1 MNKMYVAAMLAI
13 CASLTAC
20 ATVEKPASP
29 ETASTASAPVANF
42 DSNSTITGSRI
53 PTKKS
58 EKMVSGITGQ
68 DYQREMRNQANPYE
82 SR

>member
-1 MNKMYVAAMLAI
+1 MSKIYVLAMMAI

-20 ATVEKPASP
+20 ATAEQPAV
-29 ETASTASAPVANF
+29 ASDAAAAPKVANLSN
-42 DSNSTITGSRI
+42 DSTLTGSRI
-53 PTKKS
+53 PSKKS

-68 DYQREMRNQANPYE
+68 DYDREVRSQAKPFE

>member
-1 MNKMYVAAMLAI
+1 
-13 CASLTAC
+13 
-20 ATVEKPASP
+20 
-29 ETASTASAPVANF
+29 VANF

-68 DYQREMRNQANPYE
+68 DYQREMRNQPNPYE

>member
-1 MNKMYVAAMLAI
+1 MNKIYVAATMAI

-20 ATVEKPASP
+20 ATAEQPAV
-29 ETASTASAPVANF
+29 ASDAAAAPKMANLSN
-42 DSNSTITGSRI
+42 DSTLTGSRI
-53 PTKKS
+53 PSKKS

-68 DYQREMRNQANPYE
+68 DYQREMLNQSNPYE